1 MANTKTRKQQAG
13 RTGPATADK
22 RTAPTVGKNTST
34 ELDVTLPKQ
43 VVNWFRAKPH
53 ERYPLTAMGGIYG
66 MGTALHAIHAEPNYV
81 GAAAL
86 VSVCGFVAASRKIK
100 DGARA
105 FKTCSLAAGTAIWV
119 TIAGMTGTVGTDAPH
134 VAMTAGFGVL
144 SGAAYFA
151 YRRDELIREKI
162 DRRKQRESWPEFAH
176 AVGLAGS
183 VIEPNGRKDT
193 RLGERITVNIKG
205 TGKRARAIANGDVAV
220 RIAEYYRIPRSRVT
234 VKEVPR
240 DAVLVD
246 ISIRRIDPWKHAI
259 LHPLLDSNPE
269 ITLPVPND
277 ITAGPLIVG
286 QDPETGDPLTLSV
299 WDEDGARRTMVVA
312 ALGGGKTVL
321 LNNVIERITACRN
334 AIVIGADLTKAK
346 DLREWRKGGAVRIA
360 ACGPEEKGKAAL
372 ILKAMRMAIDYRAA
386 NNRAS
391 VFQPG
396 ENRPAIVLVLDEIDG
411 LVGGNSPAALAARE
425 NLTYIVSKGRSESIG
440 VIIVG
445 QRGTA
450 KWLGG
455 ADLRALLEQI
465 VLLKLN
471 RPREVSMATGGVDL
485 NLPDM
490 TTYGEGKAG
499 VTLIC
504 KMDSSY
510 DAGRTFKFHDLDDV
524 LEISASRTPTDLEPG
539 LIEHLGDIYTQL
551 IGGQQPNRPSED
563 PATVSRLDAELEAM
577 LPEELREQ
585 WQATAEKIDDAKRYA
600 AEFKPVEHDPR
611 VDEAARIRREQ
622 WAEQAKAA
630 GVPADARETI
640 LRLAAGGAANREI
653 ARALEVSPAQ
663 AHRYLSA
670 LGAEGAIEMR
680 GKGRATRWHTVT
692 DSARED
698 PDDDAE

>member
-1 MANTKTRKQQAG
+1 MANTKTRKKAG
-13 RTGPATADK
+13 RATPAAADK
-22 RTAPTVGKNTST
+22 RTAPTVGKNTKT

-43 VVNWFRAKPH
+43 VAAWFRAKPH
-53 ERYPLTAMGGIYG
+53 ERYPLTAMAGIYG
-66 MGTALHAIHAEPNYV
+66 MGTALNAIHASPNYV

-86 VSVCGFVAASRKIK
+86 VSVCGFVAASRKIR

-105 FKTCSLAAGTAIWV
+105 FKTCTLAAGTGIWV
-119 TIAGMTGTVGTDAPH
+119 TIAGMTGTIGTDAPH
-134 VAMTAGFGVL
+134 IAMTAGFGVL
-144 SGAAYFA
+144 SGAAYYT
-151 YRRDELIREKI
+151 YRRDEVIRSKI
-162 DRRKQRESWPEFAH
+162 DQRKQREAWPEFAA

-183 VIEPNGRKDT
+183 VIEGREDT

-205 TGKRARAIANGDVAV
+205 TGKRAAAIANGDVAT
-220 RIAEYYRIPRSRVT
+220 RIAEHYRIPKSRVT

-246 ISIRRIDPWKHAI
+246 ISIRRVDPWKHAI
-259 LHPLLDSNPE
+259 KHPLLDSNPE

-277 ITAGPLIVG
+277 ITAGPLVIG

-321 LNNVIERITACRN
+321 LNNVIERVTACRN

-411 LVGGNSPAALAARE
+411 LVGGNSTAALAARE

-440 VIIVG
+440 VILVG

-465 VLLKLN
+465 VLLKVN

-524 LEISASRTPTDLEPG
+524 LAISSNRTPTDLEPG

-551 IGGQQPNRPSED
+551 MDGQPAQPSED
-563 PATVSRLDAELEAM
+563 AATVSRLDAELEAM

-585 WQATAEKIDDAKRYA
+585 WQATAEKIDETKRYA
-600 AEFKPVEHDPR
+600 AELKPVEEDLR
-611 VDEAARIRREQ
+611 VTEAARIRREQ
-622 WAEQAKAA
+622 FAEQAKAA
-630 GVPADARETI
+630 GVPAAARERI
-640 LRLAAGGAANREI
+640 LALATAPSGVANRI
-653 ARALEVSPAQ
+653 VAKTLDVSAAT

-670 LGAEGAIEMR
+670 LGAEGLIEMR
-680 GKGRATRWHTVT
+680 GKGRGAAWHAVT
-692 DSARED
+692 DSPDADED
-698 PDDDAE
+698 LDAE